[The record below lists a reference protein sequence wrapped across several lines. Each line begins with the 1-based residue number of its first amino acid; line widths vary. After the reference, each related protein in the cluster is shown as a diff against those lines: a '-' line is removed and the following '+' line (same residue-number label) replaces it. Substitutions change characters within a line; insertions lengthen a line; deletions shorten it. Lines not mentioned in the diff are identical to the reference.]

1 MRKTT
6 RFLKKEDFERKW
18 YVVDAKDKILGR
30 VASRIAA
37 ILKGKTKPGYTP
49 HVDCGDFVVVIN
61 ASQIKVTG
69 NKLTQRVYRRY
80 SGYPGGLREVRMD
93 VMLAKKPE
101 TVIKL
106 AVKRMLPYGPL
117 ARRLIKKLKV
127 YAADKHPHSAQQPEV
142 IKL

>member
-1 MRKTT
+1 
-6 RFLKKEDFERKW
+6 
-18 YVVDAKDKILGR
+18 
-30 VASRIAA
+30 
-37 ILKGKTKPGYTP
+37 ILKGKTKSGYTP
-49 HVDCGDFVVVIN
+49 NVDCGDFVVVIN

-93 VMLAKKPE
+93 VMLARKPE